1 MTVSEPLRLAIFD
14 CDGTL
19 VDSQHS
25 IVASMNAAF
34 EAHAYTR
41 VSTLDQTI
49 DNQLIELRDHCS
61 KMGWEVVKEYA
72 DEGLSGTLSRD
83 KRPALNSLIK
93 DAYRKRFDSVVCW
106 DISRIGRSM
115 KELILF
121 LSDMKDRGIGI
132 CSVRQGFDT
141 STSMGEIMFQ
151 FVGILSSW
159 EREMIRERTLAGLE
173 RAKSE
178 GKTLGRRKVT
188 NDTMTAKILEL
199 RTAKKSIRE
208 IASEVGVSRGTVSN
222 VLKVA

>member
-1 MTVSEPLRLAIFD
+1 MTKKVVI
-14 CDGTL
+14 
-19 VDSQHS
+19 
-25 IVASMNAAF
+25 
-34 EAHAYTR
+34 YTR

-49 DNQLIELRDHCS
+49 DNQLIELRDYCS
-61 KMGWEVVKEYA
+61 KMGWEITKEYA
-72 DEGLSGTLSRD
+72 DEGLSGTLSRE

-106 DISRIGRSM
+106 DISRLGRSM

-121 LSDMKDRGIGI
+121 LSDMKDREVGI

-173 RAKSE
+173 RARRE

-188 NDTMTAKILEL
+188 NDTMTAKIIEL
-199 RTAKKSIRE
+199 RSAKKSIRE
-208 IASEVGVSRGTVSN
+208 IASEVGVSTATVHRQ
-222 VLKVA
+222 LKMVA

>member
-1 MTVSEPLRLAIFD
+1 MVRKVAI
-14 CDGTL
+14 
-19 VDSQHS
+19 
-25 IVASMNAAF
+25 
-34 EAHAYTR
+34 YTR

-49 DNQLIELRDHCS
+49 DNQLIELRDYCS
-61 KMGWEVVKEYA
+61 RMGWEITKEYA
-72 DEGLSGTLSRD
+72 DEGLSGALSRD

-93 DAYRKRFDSVVCW
+93 DAYRKRFDSVICW

-173 RAKSE
+173 RAKRE

-188 NDTMTAKILEL
+188 NDTMTAKIIEL
-199 RTAKKSIRE
+199 RSAKKSIRE

>member
-1 MTVSEPLRLAIFD
+1 MTRKVVI
-14 CDGTL
+14 
-19 VDSQHS
+19 
-25 IVASMNAAF
+25 
-34 EAHAYTR
+34 YTR
-41 VSTLDQTI
+41 VSTPDQTI

-61 KMGWEVVKEYA
+61 RMGWEIVKEYS

-121 LSDMKDRGIGI
+121 LSDMKDRRIGI

-173 RAKSE
+173 RAKRE

-188 NDTMTAKILEL
+188 NDTMTAKIIEL
-199 RTAKKSIRE
+199 RNDKKSIRE
-208 IASEVGVSRGTVSN
+208 IASEVGVSRGTVN
-222 VLKVA
+222 NILKVA

>member
-1 MTVSEPLRLAIFD
+1 MTRKVVI
-14 CDGTL
+14 
-19 VDSQHS
+19 
-25 IVASMNAAF
+25 
-34 EAHAYTR
+34 YTR

-61 KMGWEVVKEYA
+61 RMGWEIVKEYS

-173 RAKSE
+173 RAKRE

-188 NDTMTAKILEL
+188 NDTMTAKIIEL
-199 RTAKKSIRE
+199 RNDKKSIRE
-208 IASEVGVSRGTVSN
+208 IASEVGVSRGTVN
-222 VLKVA
+222 NILKVA

>member
-1 MTVSEPLRLAIFD
+1 MTKKVAI
-14 CDGTL
+14 
-19 VDSQHS
+19 
-25 IVASMNAAF
+25 
-34 EAHAYTR
+34 YTR

-93 DAYRKRFDSVVCW
+93 DAYRKRFDLVVCW

-173 RAKSE
+173 RAKSQ

-188 NDTMTAKILEL
+188 NDTMAAKIIEL
-199 RTAKKSIRE
+199 RNDKKSIRA
-208 IASEVGVSRGTVSN
+208 IASEVGVSTATVQRE
-222 VLKVA
+222 LKKVA

>member
-1 MTVSEPLRLAIFD
+1 MVRKVAI
-14 CDGTL
+14 
-19 VDSQHS
+19 
-25 IVASMNAAF
+25 
-34 EAHAYTR
+34 YTR

-121 LSDMKDRGIGI
+121 LSDMKDREIGI
-132 CSVRQGFDT
+132 CSVRQGFET

-173 RAKSE
+173 RARRD

-199 RTAKKSIRE
+199 RNEKKSIRQ
-208 IASEVGVSRGTVSN
+208 IALDVGVSRGTVSN

>member
-1 MTVSEPLRLAIFD
+1 MTKKVGI
-14 CDGTL
+14 
-19 VDSQHS
+19 
-25 IVASMNAAF
+25 
-34 EAHAYTR
+34 YTR

-61 KMGWEVVKEYA
+61 KMGWEITKEYA

-173 RAKSE
+173 RARRE

-188 NDTMTAKILEL
+188 NDTMTAKIIEL
-199 RTAKKSIRE
+199 RNDKKSIRQ
-208 IASEVGVSRGTVSN
+208 IASEVGVSRGTVTN
-222 VLKVA
+222 VLKAA

>member
-1 MTVSEPLRLAIFD
+1 MT
-14 CDGTL
+14 TK
-19 VDSQHS
+19 
-25 IVASMNAAF
+25 VAL
-34 EAHAYTR
+34 YCR

-49 DNQLIELRDHCS
+49 DNQLLELRDHCS
-61 KMGWEVVKEYA
+61 RMGWEIVKEYA

-173 RAKSE
+173 RAKRE

-188 NDTMTAKILEL
+188 NDTMTAKIIEL
-199 RTAKKSIRE
+199 RNDKKSIRE
-208 IASEVGVSRGTVSN
+208 IASEVGVSRGTVN
-222 VLKVA
+222 NILKVA

>member
-1 MTVSEPLRLAIFD
+1 MCKVAI
-14 CDGTL
+14 
-19 VDSQHS
+19 
-25 IVASMNAAF
+25 
-34 EAHAYTR
+34 YTR

-49 DNQLIELRDHCS
+49 DNQLLELRDHCS
-61 KMGWEVVKEYA
+61 KMRWEIVKEYA

-121 LSDMKDRGIGI
+121 LSDMKDRGVGI

-141 STSMGEIMFQ
+141 STTMGEMMFQ

-159 EREMIRERTLAGLE
+159 EREMIRERTLAGLD
-173 RAKSE
+173 RARSE
-178 GKTLGRRKVT
+178 GKTLGRKKVIT
-188 NDTMTAKILEL
+188 DEITSKIVNL
-199 RTAKKSIRE
+199 RSIGRSIRD

-222 VLKVA
+222 VLN

>member
-1 MTVSEPLRLAIFD
+1 MTKKVVIYA
-14 CDGTL
+14 
-19 VDSQHS
+19 
-25 IVASMNAAF
+25 
-34 EAHAYTR
+34 R
-41 VSTLDQTI
+41 VSTLDQTV

-61 KMGWEVVKEYA
+61 KMGWGIVKEYT
-72 DEGLSGTLSRD
+72 DKGLSGTLSRS
-83 KRPALNSLIK
+83 KRPALNAMIK
-93 DAYRKRFDSVVCW
+93 DGFRKKFDTVVW
-106 DISRIGRSM
+106 WGISRIGRSM
-115 KELILF
+115 KELVLF

-178 GKTLGRRKVT
+178 GKILGRRKVT
-188 NDTMTAKILEL
+188 NNKITAKIIEL
-199 RTAKKSIRE
+199 RNEKKSIRK
-208 IASEVGVSRGTVSN
+208 IASEVGVSIGTVSN

>member
-1 MTVSEPLRLAIFD
+1 MTKKVVI
-14 CDGTL
+14 
-19 VDSQHS
+19 
-25 IVASMNAAF
+25 
-34 EAHAYTR
+34 YTR

-49 DNQLIELRDHCS
+49 DNQLIELREHCS
-61 KMGWEVVKEYA
+61 RMGWEIVKEYA

-159 EREMIRERTLAGLE
+159 ERSMIRERTLAGLE
-173 RAKSE
+173 RARRE

-188 NDTMTAKILEL
+188 NDRMTAKIIEL
-199 RTAKKSIRE
+199 RSAKKSIRE
-208 IASEVGVSRGTVSN
+208 IASEVGVSTATVHRQ
-222 VLKVA
+222 LKMVA

>member
-1 MTVSEPLRLAIFD
+1 
-14 CDGTL
+14 
-19 VDSQHS
+19 
-25 IVASMNAAF
+25 
-34 EAHAYTR
+34 
-41 VSTLDQTI
+41 
-49 DNQLIELRDHCS
+49 
-61 KMGWEVVKEYA
+61 MGWEVVKEYA
-72 DEGLSGTLSRD
+72 DEGLSGTLSRE
-83 KRPALNSLIK
+83 KRPALNALIK

-121 LSDMKDRGIGI
+121 LSDMKDRDIGI

-141 STSMGEIMFQ
+141 STTMGEIMFQ

-173 RAKSE
+173 RAKSQ
-178 GKTLGRRKVT
+178 GKTLGRKKVT
-188 NDTMTAKILEL
+188 NDTMTARILEM
-199 RTAKKSIRE
+199 RTEKKSIRQ

>member
-1 MTVSEPLRLAIFD
+1 MVRKVAI
-14 CDGTL
+14 
-19 VDSQHS
+19 
-25 IVASMNAAF
+25 
-34 EAHAYTR
+34 YTR
-41 VSTLDQTI
+41 VSTLDQNVS
-49 DNQLIELRDHCS
+49 NQLLELRDHCS
-61 KMGWEVVKEYA
+61 KMGWEVVKEYS
-72 DEGLSGTLSRD
+72 DEGLSGTLSRE
-83 KRPALNSLIK
+83 KRPALNALIK

-115 KELILF
+115 KELVLF

-188 NDTMTAKILEL
+188 NDMMTAKIIEL
-199 RTAKKSIRE
+199 RTAKKTIRE

-222 VLKVA
+222 ILKVA

>member
-1 MTVSEPLRLAIFD
+1 MTRKVAI
-14 CDGTL
+14 
-19 VDSQHS
+19 
-25 IVASMNAAF
+25 
-34 EAHAYTR
+34 YTR

-49 DNQLIELRDHCS
+49 ENQLIELRDHCS
-61 KMGWEVVKEYA
+61 KMGWEIVKEYA

-93 DAYRKRFDSVVCW
+93 DAYRKKFDAVVCW

-115 KELILF
+115 KELVLF
-121 LSDMKDRGIGI
+121 LSDMKDRDIGI

-178 GKTLGRRKVT
+178 GKTLGRKKVI
-188 NDTMTAKILEL
+188 NDKITSQIIEL
-199 RTAKKSIRE
+199 RNAKESIRA
-208 IASEVGVSRGTVSN
+208 IASKVGVSRGTVSN
-222 VLKVA
+222 VLNAA

>member
-1 MTVSEPLRLAIFD
+1 MTKKVVIYA
-14 CDGTL
+14 
-19 VDSQHS
+19 
-25 IVASMNAAF
+25 
-34 EAHAYTR
+34 R
-41 VSTLDQTI
+41 VSTLDQTV

-61 KMGWEVVKEYA
+61 KMGWEIVKEYT
-72 DEGLSGTLSRD
+72 DEGLSGTLSRE
-83 KRPALNSLIK
+83 KRPALNAMIK
-93 DAYRKRFDSVVCW
+93 DGYRKKFDTVVCW

-115 KELILF
+115 KELVLF

-178 GKTLGRRKVT
+178 GKTLGRKKVT
-188 NDTMTAKILEL
+188 DKVMTAKIIEL
-199 RTAKKSIRE
+199 RNEKKSIRK
-208 IASEVGVSRGTVSN
+208 IASEVGVSIGTVSN